1 MTIIANMNHPDPDE
15 SLVGLLD
22 SHRQRWQ
29 DLTLKLP
36 FNRFYQFLSQEPL
49 PMLERLVVDAH
60 SIPRAVDAPIT
71 AFQLAPMLK
80 HVSLS
85 GYLRPSHFILPWDQL
100 TTLELTAARAE
111 DCLECLRRAPHLLTC
126 SFEIQEGQQSLRPV
140 APRSRLTALTMSG
153 SSPSAIFMYATLPGL
168 EELNFA
174 GRSLNGEDLSQI
186 SSLVSRS
193 RCQLRRLRLHFIS
206 ELLTAPAIQLLE
218 ALPSLESL
226 YLAVT
231 EASTITTLFASL
243 CSEYFLPQLQHL
255 SLFHHRMADDN
266 IHEMFYDMAK
276 VLARRGLLTP
286 EHVQLQSFS
295 LTMQYEETAPNL
307 RVIQKLQT
315 LADRGMSLS
324 IRNQHDRWI

>member
-1 MTIIANMNHPDPDE
+1 MAIIANMNHPDPDE

-80 HVSLS
+80 H
-85 GYLRPSHFILPWDQL
+85 L

-186 SSLVSRS
+186 SSLVSRVPV
-193 RCQLRRLRLHFIS
+193 
-206 ELLTAPAIQLLE
+206 PAASSTSLLE

-226 YLAVT
+226 DLAAT
-231 EASTITTLFASL
+231 EASTIMTLFASL
-243 CSEYFLPQLQHL
+243 CSESFLPQLQHL
-255 SLFHHRMADDN
+255 SLSHHRMADSN